1 MIESNYNKQD
11 FRDWYVQYAESYQ
24 NRFKR
29 CEAAYIA
36 GHAAAESDAADAL
49 ADQCPQPGNELIWE
63 ESPCDGGSAAVANF
77 LNAAEDLARE
87 TDCDLDVQIAYSGGE
102 VSGIAVE
109 AYL

>member
-1 MIESNYNKQD
+1 LIESNYNKAD
-11 FRDWYVQYAESYQ
+11 FRDWYDKYAEDHQ
-24 NRFKR
+24 NRYDR
-29 CEAAYIA
+29 CRAAYIA

-49 ADQCPQPGNELIWE
+49 ADKYPQPGNELIWE

-109 AYL
+109 AHL